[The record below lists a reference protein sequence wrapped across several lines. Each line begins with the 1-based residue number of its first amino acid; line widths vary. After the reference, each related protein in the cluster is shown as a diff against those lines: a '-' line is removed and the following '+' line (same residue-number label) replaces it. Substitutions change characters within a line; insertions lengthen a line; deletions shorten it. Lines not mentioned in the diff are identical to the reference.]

1 MSTLMKQLYTTI
13 FALMLTN
20 LMFAT
25 TITAITNNGKW
36 ATAAT
41 WDANRVPQNN
51 DSIVIPTNIT
61 VRMDKPRS
69 LDNVIVQV
77 FGTLYFESGKLNLN
91 NTCRMILENGGRISG
106 TDLSEHLS
114 IGAVIKFYG
123 NEAAVIGS
131 AFADSTTGV
140 SPNGFVLGVLPVTFT
155 AFYTVLS
162 GTKVQLHWSTA
173 QEINN
178 HHFELERSTNGQK
191 WNTVAVV
198 RGAGTSYVQNKY
210 TYTDKNVSEEM
221 VYYRIRQIDVTG
233 HSQYSSLRTVR
244 INGTMAVANIYTSAK
259 QTVTIDLNSE
269 AKNNLRVRVLNMNG
283 WVVAQQVYQQAA
295 YRLTMKVPGP
305 CAGVY
310 IVQVSD
316 NNGWSEVKKILL

>member
-1 MSTLMKQLYTTI
+1 
-13 FALMLTN
+13 MLSN
-20 LMFAT
+20 LLFAT

-51 DSIVIPTNIT
+51 DSIVIPANIT
-61 VRMDKPRS
+61 VKMDKPRS

-91 NTCRMILENGGRISG
+91 NTCRVILENGGRISG
-106 TDLSEHLS
+106 TDISEHLT

-123 NEAAVIGS
+123 NEAAVTGA
-131 AFADSTTGV
+131 AFADSTTSI
-140 SPNGFVLGVLPVTFT
+140 SPNGFSLGVLPVTFT

-162 GTKVQLHWSTA
+162 GTNVQLHWSTA

-178 HHFELERSTNGQK
+178 HHFEIERSTNGQK
-191 WNTVAVV
+191 WNTVGVV
-198 RGAGTSYVQNKY
+198 KGAGTSNIQNKY
-210 TYTDKNVSEEM
+210 TYIDNSVSGEIM
-221 VYYRIRQIDVTG
+221 YYRIRQVDVTG
-233 HSQYSSLRTVR
+233 HSQYSTVRTVR
-244 INGTMAVANIYTSAK
+244 INGTMAVTTIYTSAK

-283 WVVAQQVYQQAA
+283 QVITQQVYQQAA
-295 YRLTMKVPGP
+295 YRLTMKVPGAF
-305 CAGVY
+305 AGVY
-310 IVQVSD
+310 VVQVSD
-316 NNGWSEVKKILL
+316 NNGWSEVKKVLL